1 MSCTRW
7 IAICAD
13 IAEHPVVGIHKP
25 RHMAAWIWMLTTTAW
40 KTTRR
45 EVAGKVVTVKRGQL
59 VASRSYIAKKTGLSE
74 QEVRTLLV
82 KLSTH
87 GMVSVCN
94 QGTNVITICNYEKY
108 QTSQP
113 ATNQRA
119 TSEQPASNHTCTK
132 GTTVEVREETPTGH
146 HQQDAARE
154 PRTAA
159 DAKRVDSHDLYNR
172 LVEAANGALCPMAAS
187 VGMMAVSEPIG
198 WLQQGADLELDI
210 LPAVKTVGH
219 KAAKGSIKTWSY
231 FRQPVAE
238 AKARR
243 EKGLPPVNVET
254 GKPVIRCSPGTMRNA
269 RPAPEVGHA

>member
-59 VASRSYIAKKTGLSE
+59 VASRTYIAKKTGLSE

-108 QTSQP
+108 QTAQP
-113 ATNQRA
+113 ASNQAA
-119 TSEQPASNHTCTK
+119 TSEQPGSNHTCTK
-132 GTTVEVREETPTGH
+132 DTKVTIREDNPGQSTY
-146 HQQDAARE
+146 AARE
-154 PRTAA
+154 QEPDRLTEPCQLKTAF
-159 DAKRVDSHDLYNR
+159 
-172 LVEAANGALCPMAAS
+172 NGATATMLADMAA
-187 VGMMAVSEPIG
+187 VDANVER
-198 WLQQGADLELDI
+198 GAGD
-210 LPAVKTVGH
+210 GH
-219 KAAKGSIKTWSY
+219 GLCH
-231 FRQPVAE
+231 
-238 AKARR
+238 ARR
-243 EKGLPPVNVET
+243 KAG
-254 GKPVIRCSPGTMRNA
+254 GG
-269 RPAPEVGHA
+269 